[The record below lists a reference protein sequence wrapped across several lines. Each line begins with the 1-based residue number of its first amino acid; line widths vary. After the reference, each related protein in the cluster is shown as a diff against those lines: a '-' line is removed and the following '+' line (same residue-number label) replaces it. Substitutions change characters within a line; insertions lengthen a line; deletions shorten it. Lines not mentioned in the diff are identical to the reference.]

1 MDIHHVNFICNMC
14 VASLNMAIL
23 ILVSFAGLG
32 YLAFYI
38 AGKVKM
44 FDEKGVSSRIVELD
58 DGAAS

>member
-1 MDIHHVNFICNMC
+1 M
-14 VASLNMAIL
+14 SIL

-44 FDEKGVSSRIVELD
+44 FDEKGVSPYVAELYEWQTLIVPVV
-58 DGAAS
+58 

>member
-1 MDIHHVNFICNMC
+1 
-14 VASLNMAIL
+14 MAIL

>member
-1 MDIHHVNFICNMC
+1 MV
-14 VASLNMAIL
+14 L

-44 FDEKGVSSRIVELD
+44 FDEKGVS
-58 DGAAS
+58 